1 MTGPEQYSEAER
13 MLLVAQSEM
22 EGYAST
28 RDEAT
33 EAIHLAQAQWAQQRA
48 QVHATLAQAAATE
61 RLAKAVENLPTY
73 EGMLAV
79 YTFGG
84 GQ

>member
-1 MTGPEQYSEAER
+1 MTGPEHYSEAER
-13 MLLVAQSEM
+13 LIDAANHVGHHDPAR
-22 EGYAST
+22 G
-28 RDEAT
+28 T
-33 EAIHLAQAQWAQQRA
+33 EYLAAA
-48 QVHATLAQAAATE
+48 QVHAALAQAAATE